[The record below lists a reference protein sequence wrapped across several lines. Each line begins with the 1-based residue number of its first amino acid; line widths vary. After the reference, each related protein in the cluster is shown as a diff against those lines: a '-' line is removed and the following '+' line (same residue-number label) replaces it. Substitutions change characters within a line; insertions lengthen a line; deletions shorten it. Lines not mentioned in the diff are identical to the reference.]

1 MSELSASELFNIIS
15 QSVSQWKKKLAL
27 QSSQAKRTRQDCT
40 NESIFWKMHMLVIA
54 ATSLKFKSAFLHV

>member
-1 MSELSASELFNIIS
+1 MSELSASELIIS

-27 QSSQAKRTRQDCT
+27 QSSQAKRMRQDCT